1 MNALD
6 YRGRTLVLTGAAGGI
21 GQGLAQAFAEAGAR
35 LELIDRDGAALDR
48 LCATLPEGV
57 QARAVVLDL
66 GDLAA
71 VQAYADD
78 LAAQELTVD
87 VLINNAGVEY
97 PTPLGEASAQADRRW
112 AELLDN
118 NVASMQRLTR
128 ALLPRL
134 AAGACVIN
142 QASIWGLKGVPG
154 FSAYVAS
161 KHAVIGLT
169 RALAWELGARRIRV
183 NAVCPGWIATEAA
196 MRSLRSMAA
205 EHGRSE
211 AAELQVILAAQAIPE
226 LLRPADLAG
235 TFLFLGSPLAAAP
248 TGQALSVS
256 HGEVMH

>member
-21 GQGLAQAFAEAGAR
+21 GQGLAHAFAEAGAR

-48 LCATLPEGV
+48 LRAALPEGV

-134 AAGACVIN
+134 AAGASVIN

-154 FSAYVAS
+154 F
-161 KHAVIGLT
+161 
-169 RALAWELGARRIRV
+169 
-183 NAVCPGWIATEAA
+183 
-196 MRSLRSMAA
+196 
-205 EHGRSE
+205 
-211 AAELQVILAAQAIPE
+211 
-226 LLRPADLAG
+226 
-235 TFLFLGSPLAAAP
+235 
-248 TGQALSVS
+248 
-256 HGEVMH
+256 